1 MNFVYTAAAEAG
13 KVISSAVTDI
23 DFTPIYSEIVSLIP
37 VLIPVVISV
46 LAIKKGLGFF
56 LGMLRGL

>member
-1 MNFVYTAAAEAG
+1 MNYFYTAAAEAG
-13 KVISSAVTDI
+13 SVISTAITGISFDA
-23 DFTPIYSEIVSLIP
+23 IYSEIVSLIP
-37 VLIPVVISV
+37 VLIPVVVSV